1 MPKFVWK
8 STKWNHG
15 FSPLQ
20 LRCKNWCVG
29 SVSWRLFLLHWTVC
43 NGWRD
48 ADEGHVLGWLQC
60 RATNMA
66 CGEQAW
72 MRVVPFFFYFLMLF
86 FVWYSSASLYLAL
99 CIGVSAVSV
108 ALYMLT
114 TPHVFSFRCKYAG
127 LRGEIICLVFLG
139 YLIEK
144 GKLIL
149 SIRACW
155 HCHVLLFTSLISAYM
170 ELSSIKIQGSLLSWG
185 NGGIDSLQV
194 IFIFGVVFFS
204 LCPPGGAGEAAASG
218 QPHPGSLWKCQ
229 NSQKWQ
235 LISIRKTYRRSPFI
249 SLFVC
254 LFVF

>member
-1 MPKFVWK
+1 M
-8 STKWNHG
+8 G
-15 FSPLQ
+15 DGMLM
-20 LRCKNWCVG
+20 
-29 SVSWRLFLLHWTVC
+29 
-43 NGWRD
+43 
-48 ADEGHVLGWLQC
+48 
-60 RATNMA
+60 RATSSGD
-66 CGEQAW
+66 CSVGPLTW
-72 MRVVPFFFYFLMLF
+72 RVGNRLGCVLCLFFYFLMLF

-99 CIGVSAVSV
+99 CICVSAASV

-127 LRGEIICLVFLG
+127 LRGEIICLIFLG

-155 HCHVLLFTSLISAYM
+155 DGHVLLFTSLISAYM
-170 ELSSIKIQGSLLSWG
+170 ELCSIKIQGSPLSWG

-218 QPHPGSLWKCQ
+218 QPHPGSLRKCQ

-235 LISIRKTYRRSPFI
+235 LFSIRKTYRRSPFS

-254 LFVF
+254 LFFRVFCPPFVTRTVFTSLAFCLFFP